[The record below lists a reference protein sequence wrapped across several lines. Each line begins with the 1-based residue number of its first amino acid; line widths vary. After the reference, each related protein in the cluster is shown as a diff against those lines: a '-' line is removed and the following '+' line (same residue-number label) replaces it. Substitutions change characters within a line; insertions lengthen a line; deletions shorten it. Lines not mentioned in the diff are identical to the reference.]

1 LTSVNSDIKNAGVF
15 GMNITKSIISLVA
28 LGLILTTIQY
38 QSASAGSLVRVAGCA
53 EVEDLVDFVS
63 EETGYPPLRSC
74 PKVSV
79 APDFIL
85 SSLFAKASAHG
96 EEPMAAFIPASAE
109 ILLSPNVDITKLL
122 GRSYLVHELVHASQL
137 ENGVKAPATCLSL
150 LESESYWVQAN
161 YLRKHGLNEDAL
173 AFELVSMMQSACA
186 HPYHR

>member
-1 LTSVNSDIKNAGVF
+1 
-15 GMNITKSIISLVA
+15 MNITKSIISLVA
-28 LGLILTTIQY
+28 LGLLSTTIQY
-38 QSASAGSLVRVAGCA
+38 QPASGSSLARVAGCA
-53 EVEDLVDFVS
+53 EIEELIDFVAD
-63 EETGYPPLRSC
+63 ETGYPPLRSC
-74 PKVSV
+74 PTVSV
-79 APDFIL
+79 APDFAL
-85 SSLFAKASAHG
+85 RSLFVKASTHG

-173 AFELVSMMQSACA
+173 VFELISMMHSACA
-186 HPYHR
+186 HPYHS

>member
-1 LTSVNSDIKNAGVF
+1 MKIA
-15 GMNITKSIISLVA
+15 KSILSLVA
-28 LGLILTTIQY
+28 LGLLSSTIHY
-38 QSASAGSLVRVAGCA
+38 ETASAGSLVANAGCT
-53 EVEDLVDFVS
+53 EVESLIDFVA

-74 PKVSV
+74 PKISV
-79 APDFIL
+79 TSDAIL
-85 SSLFAKASAHG
+85 RSLFVKASTHG

-109 ILLSPNVDITKLL
+109 ILLSSNVDITKLL

-186 HPYHR
+186 HPYHS

>member
-1 LTSVNSDIKNAGVF
+1 
-15 GMNITKSIISLVA
+15 MNTVRSILLVA
-28 LGLILTTIQY
+28 VLGLLPVTQPH
-38 QSASAGSLVRVAGCA
+38 SASASSSEIKIDCA
-53 EVEDLVDFVS
+53 EFEELIEFVAD
-63 EETGYPPLRSC
+63 ETSYLPIRSC

-79 APDFIL
+79 APDFVL
-85 SSLFAKASAHG
+85 RSLFAKASAHG

-137 ENGVKAPATCLSL
+137 ENGVKAPATCLGL
-150 LESESYWVQAN
+150 LESEAYWVQAT
-161 YLRKHGLNEDAL
+161 YLRKHDLNEDAL